1 MYKSYANALDELLH
15 LFVNESEGFVTQ
27 KLPLDS
33 RKQEERVMA
42 LLQQIRDKY
51 KFSYAESLSIFNQLS
66 DDKFTENIPST
77 SIVRITFKGRDFI
90 KQGGYTKEL
99 KDKNKNTFI
108 NSATSYF
115 LIAGA
120 VATIVIAYIEAY
132 RFVEKTTQFD
142 KKGTSLN
149 QQILRNSDTLSQ
161 SKTLLK
167 K

>member
-1 MYKSYANALDELLH
+1 MYKSYANALDDLLR
-15 LFVNESEGFVTQ
+15 LFVKEAEGFFNREYPYESRPQGERIKIILSQIQKEYNCSVLESE
-27 KLPLDS
+27 KLLGYLYENELIENLP
-33 RKQEERVMA
+33 ETG
-42 LLQQIRDKY
+42 LL
-51 KFSYAESLSIFNQLS
+51 
-66 DDKFTENIPST
+66 
-77 SIVRITFKGRDFI
+77 VITFKGRDFI